1 MKRFDKFGIIRNVSS
16 SWLGLLVNVA
26 TGIIISPYILHRLG
40 DDAFGLWVLVFAIT
54 GYYGL
59 FDFGIRS
66 SVVRYVAKY
75 SAVSDEEHLNKII
88 NTSLFCYSCVGLFLL
103 ALTITGSFFVDRIFQ
118 VPPSFLNTARI
129 LFLIVGGSLS
139 IGFPFAV

>member
-1 MKRFDKFGIIRNVSS
+1 MKHSEKSGIIKNVSS

-26 TGIIISPYILHRLG
+26 TGIIISPYILHKLG

-66 SVVRYVAKY
+66 SEVCATWMLPGPTRK
-75 SAVSDEEHLNKII
+75 
-88 NTSLFCYSCVGLFLL
+88 
-103 ALTITGSFFVDRIFQ
+103 
-118 VPPSFLNTARI
+118 
-129 LFLIVGGSLS
+129 
-139 IGFPFAV
+139 GFPQAPSNAGMSVVKATTVLSNPSSDPKRSAGMKSTS